1 MKLYVYEVLERIAK
15 AKTKKEKVEILQQN
29 NSGALRDICR
39 GTFDNSIV
47 WLLPEGQPP
56 YTANKPESVPSDLHR
71 ECRLFAYLVK
81 GGKGPDLVQVRRE
94 KIFIG
99 ILESIHPKDASV
111 VIDMINKKAPKGLTR
126 AVVEEAFPNLL
137 LK

>member
-1 MKLYVYEVLERIAK
+1 MKLYVYEVLNKVAEAK
-15 AKTKKEKVEILQQN
+15 SKKQKVEILRN
-29 NSGALRDICR
+29 NDTGALRDICR
-39 GTFDNSIV
+39 GIFDNSIV

-56 YTANKPESVPSDLHR
+56 YTSNKPESVPSTLYR

-81 GGKGPDLVQVRRE
+81 GGQGPNMNQIRRE
-94 KIFIG
+94 RMFIG
-99 ILESIHPKDASV
+99 ILESIHPEDAKV